1 MGELEV
7 RVAELKENITQ
18 LQLEK
23 TELITKVT
31 TIYVQYVHPYNFIE
45 VNNLIWGL
53 RYCFMWLGDLAF
65 EVVYVY

>member
-7 RVAELKENITQ
+7 RVDELKENITQ

-31 TIYVQYVHPYNFIE
+31 YIPTRKFIE
-45 VNNLIWGL
+45 VNNLIWGVHVHVQL
-53 RYCFMWLGDLAF
+53 LPSALAQGN
-65 EVVYVY
+65 